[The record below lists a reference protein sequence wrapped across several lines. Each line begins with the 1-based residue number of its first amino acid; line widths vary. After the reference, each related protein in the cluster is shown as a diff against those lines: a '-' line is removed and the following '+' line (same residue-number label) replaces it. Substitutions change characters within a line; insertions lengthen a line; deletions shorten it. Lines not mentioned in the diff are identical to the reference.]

1 MKVLVVEQSAN
12 PSTDFFIRPWA
23 ENNQAQCKFVS
34 LSSPPPAQQKWDLVI
49 FVRYITPAWRAWLT
63 SNKHHIGRLA
73 LFMDDDLFSLKAHS
87 HLPLRYRYKLFQ
99 YVWRHQF
106 WLKRTG
112 FELWVSTPWLAEKYA
127 SWSPLGLIPSS
138 PHRHQTPQKTL
149 FYHGSASHLGEFE
162 WLYPVFEQ
170 VLTQDNSI
178 SVELI
183 GNHNVRKQFAT
194 LPRVHV
200 LHPMSWPAYQ
210 ALLAR
215 PGRCIGLAPLLEN
228 EFNAARAPTKF
239 FDITQAGAVGVYADH
254 PVYRSVIKD
263 GYNGRLVPMEQKTWA
278 DTILA
283 LSKNEEQRR
292 VMLRHAVN
300 TTPTQ
305 PPP

>member
-1 MKVLVVEQSAN
+1 MKALVIEQGAN

-63 SNKHHIGRLA
+63 SNKHHIGRLV

-106 WLKRTG
+106 WLKQVG

-127 SWSPLGLIPSS
+127 SWSPLVLTPSS
-138 PHRHQTPQKTL
+138 PHQQLTPQKTL
-149 FYHGSASHLGEFE
+149 FYHGSASHRSEFE
-162 WLYPVFEQ
+162 WLYPVFEH
-170 VLTQDNSI
+170 VLTQDHSI

-183 GNHNVRKQFAT
+183 GNHNVRKRFAA

-215 PGRCIGLAPLLEN
+215 PGRCIGLAPLLDN
-228 EFNAARAPTKF
+228 PFNAARAPTKF
-239 FDITQAGAVGVYADH
+239 FDITQACAVGIYADH

-278 DTILA
+278 DTILQ
-283 LSKNEEQRR
+283 LSKNEQERAHMIKNAQ
-292 VMLRHAVN
+292 
-300 TTPTQ
+300 TQ
-305 PPP
+305 T